1 MTIRFRLYK
10 KTGHRS
16 QESCYSHL
24 YVRLRDGREIDQT
37 ARTEILVLEQHWDD
51 SRECIRPKAPC
62 PLEQRVAVDS
72 SIAKLRAHIATS
84 YVIAKLSGD
93 VNGYWLSNCMRL
105 YYNRTEGLS
114 PAKIMDE
121 FLEGRELSEQRVRQ
135 YRSLLNIINR
145 FETYVSLETKKSY
158 KYDMQ
163 TLGARDLDRFHKFLV
178 QEHELCRKYPE
189 LLRMCPNQK
198 NLRPRGRNTINDIFK
213 KMRAIFKWCVNEGY
227 LKSSPFDNYHITQ
240 ELYGTPICLTAEELK
255 IIAHKDL
262 GSKRRLAEQRDVFVF
277 QCNIGCRVSDLRRL
291 KKSDVKNGTISFIPS
306 KTIKENPR
314 TIIVPLNSIALEI
327 VNRYSG
333 LPQEELLPFI
343 SVPSYNS
350 NIKNVLRACGITR
363 EVVVLDSISCK
374 EKKVPICDVASSHM
388 ARRTFV
394 NNIYKHVKDP
404 ALVGSLTGHAE
415 GSKAF
420 CRYRDIDDEVKRE
433 LVEFLE

>member
-145 FETYVSLETKKSY
+145 FETYVSLEIFY
-158 KYDMQ
+158 K
-163 TLGARDLDRFHKFLV
+163 
-178 QEHELCRKYPE
+178 
-189 LLRMCPNQK
+189 
-198 NLRPRGRNTINDIFK
+198 
-213 KMRAIFKWCVNEGY
+213 
-227 LKSSPFDNYHITQ
+227 
-240 ELYGTPICLTAEELK
+240 
-255 IIAHKDL
+255 
-262 GSKRRLAEQRDVFVF
+262 
-277 QCNIGCRVSDLRRL
+277 VS
-291 KKSDVKNGTISFIPS
+291 
-306 KTIKENPR
+306 
-314 TIIVPLNSIALEI
+314 
-327 VNRYSG
+327 
-333 LPQEELLPFI
+333 
-343 SVPSYNS
+343 
-350 NIKNVLRACGITR
+350 
-363 EVVVLDSISCK
+363 
-374 EKKVPICDVASSHM
+374 
-388 ARRTFV
+388 
-394 NNIYKHVKDP
+394 
-404 ALVGSLTGHAE
+404 
-415 GSKAF
+415 
-420 CRYRDIDDEVKRE
+420 
-433 LVEFLE
+433 